1 MSSTT
6 STTVSIR
13 RDISALR
20 DALRNRGD
28 FAISTRNLR
37 GQARLTLRYPL
48 FTGRLPAEYSDSA
61 QSADYVVF
69 SYDTPIAWH
78 LAGQD
83 AERDEAWIVP
93 GTPYSRTTTQHQTA
107 VSDALYSLPGNYVY
121 ISPDLAPTIYDSDGY
136 NSEGYDRYGYNRYG
150 YNEDGYDSD
159 GYNEDGYDE
168 DGYNSDGYNEDG
180 YNSDGYN
187 SDGYDRYGYNEDGYN
202 EDGYDSDG
210 YNRYGYNEDGYN
222 RDGYNEDGYDSDGY
236 NEDGYNS
243 DGYNE
248 DEMRRPLVAGQLDAS
263 LAYAARSANYSP
275 AISALSSRM
284 PGNVALLAGAAV
296 WPATREMIDR
306 ELDIAW
312 ARERAIPSFT
322 VPEVIIG
329 AGVHAAIYSAI
340 RVANGKPKPL
350 VLERSDR
357 VGGTFAIT
365 RRPSFYLNSG
375 NYPGLLG
382 RPGQGQALNYLPG
395 AEIQPSDVSSA
406 QYGTNADI
414 GFIVRATLAR
424 YADVVTSAGV
434 RAIGNDDY
442 ESSELQ
448 VRLTDGRLVYAR
460 RVLDARGLGDP
471 IIPDGA
477 GMSERVITFPDLLR
491 RFDGDF
497 PLQGIR
503 RAAIIGGGDSGKVSA
518 ECLLG
523 IGPQAS
529 MSVGSLDY
537 LDRVDIYGPQL
548 ADTATEWYASERSR
562 YSQVGSFLKTRRL
575 SVIRERARV
584 VDTGTS
590 VLVNEQSYDTVIVAA
605 GFTLPDISSTG
616 TFYSR
621 YESGNGLILARKAE
635 SGAESYRIGPAA
647 ALPFT
652 DAEEREPAVISRAEN
667 VAGIFRYAARTA
679 ALAASLD

>member
-121 ISPDLAPTIYDSDGY
+121 ISPDLAPTIYDS
-136 NSEGYDRYGYNRYG
+136 
-150 YNEDGYDSD
+150 
-159 GYNEDGYDE
+159 
-168 DGYNSDGYNEDG
+168 
-180 YNSDGYN
+180 
-187 SDGYDRYGYNEDGYN
+187 
-202 EDGYDSDG
+202 DGYDSDG

>member
-136 NSEGYDRYGYNRYG
+136 NSEGYDRYGYN
-150 YNEDGYDSD
+150 
-159 GYNEDGYDE
+159 
-168 DGYNSDGYNEDG
+168 
-180 YNSDGYN
+180 
-187 SDGYDRYGYNEDGYN
+187 RYGYNEDGYN

>member
-150 YNEDGYDSD
+150 YNEDGY
-159 GYNEDGYDE
+159 NEDGYDE
-168 DGYNSDGYNEDG
+168 DGYN
-180 YNSDGYN
+180 
-187 SDGYDRYGYNEDGYN
+187 
-202 EDGYDSDG
+202 
-210 YNRYGYNEDGYN
+210 
-222 RDGYNEDGYDSDGY
+222 SDGY

>member
-159 GYNEDGYDE
+159 GYNEDGYD
-168 DGYNSDGYNEDG
+168 
-180 YNSDGYN
+180 
-187 SDGYDRYGYNEDGYN
+187 
-202 EDGYDSDG
+202 
-210 YNRYGYNEDGYN
+210 
-222 RDGYNEDGYDSDGY
+222 
-236 NEDGYNS
+236 EDGYNS

>member
-28 FAISTRNLR
+28 FAISTGNLR
-37 GQARLTLRYPL
+37 GDALTPGRL
-48 FTGRLPAEYSDSA
+48 FVFGELPAEYRDSA
-61 QSADYVVF
+61 MSADYVVY
-69 SYDTPIAWH
+69 SYQTPIAWH

-83 AERDEAWIVP
+83 AENDEAWIVP
-93 GTPYSRTTTQHQTA
+93 GTPYSRTTTQHQIA
-107 VSDALYSLPGNYVY
+107 VRSALYSLPGNYVY
-121 ISPDLAPTIYDSDGY
+121 DSPDLAPRMYDSDGY
-136 NSEGYDRYGYNRYG
+136 ASDGYDRYGYN
-150 YNEDGYDSD
+150 
-159 GYNEDGYDE
+159 E

-180 YNSDGYN
+180 YN
-187 SDGYDRYGYNEDGYN
+187 
-202 EDGYDSDG
+202 
-210 YNRYGYNEDGYN
+210 
-222 RDGYNEDGYDSDGY
+222 
-236 NEDGYNS
+236 EDGYNS
-243 DGYNE
+243 DG
-248 DEMRRPLVAGQLDAS
+248 MRQPLVAGQLDAS

-275 AISALSSRM
+275 AISALTPRM

-312 ARERAIPSFT
+312 SRERAVPSFI

-350 VLERSDR
+350 VLERSSR

-434 RAIGNDDY
+434 TAIRNDDD
-442 ESSELQ
+442 EGTASELQ
-448 VRLTDGRLVYAR
+448 IELTDGRLVYAR

-503 RAAIIGGGDSGKVSA
+503 RAAIIGGGDSGKVAA

-523 IGPQAS
+523 IGPQTS

-537 LDRVDIYGPQL
+537 LDRVDIYGPEL
-548 ADTATEWYASERSR
+548 ADTASQWYATERSR

-584 VDTGTS
+584 QDIGAA

-616 TFYSR
+616 TFYSQYR
-621 YESGNGLILARKAE
+621 SGNGLVLARKAE
-635 SGAESYRIGPAA
+635 SGAESYKIGPAA

-652 DAEEREPAVISRAEN
+652 GSEEREPAVISRAEN

-679 ALAASLD
+679 ALAASLS